1 MIEIKH
7 LDGRVLYT
15 AEGANDVRT
24 ALTEAVAKKTNLRG
38 ANLRDAYL
46 GGAYLGGAYLGGAYL
61 GGAYLGGAYLGGA
74 NLGGANLEGANLRDA
89 NLRGAYLGGA
99 YLRGA
104 NLGGANLEGANL
116 RDANLEGANLGGANL
131 GALEPD
137 SPLYP
142 IKLDLWAVLDQAPAE
157 VQGLR
162 QALVEGQV
170 DGSTY
175 TGECACLVGT
185 IANVRKIDI
194 EELPIQRNADRPAER
209 WFIPIREGHNAV
221 PLESLDKDGDEGVF
235 RASVALVWVD
245 QWIESRKTIAT
256 ALAA

>member
-1 MIEIKH
+1 MIEIKT
-7 LDGRVLYT
+7 LSGRVLYT
-15 AEGANDVRT
+15 AEGASDVRR
-24 ALTEAVAKKTNLRG
+24 ALQEAVEKKVDLRDANLG
-38 ANLRDAYL
+38 DAYLRDAYL
-46 GGAYLGGAYLGGAYL
+46 GGA
-61 GGAYLGGAYLGGA
+61 
-74 NLGGANLEGANLRDA
+74 NLGD
-89 NLRGAYLGGA
+89 A

-104 NLGGANLEGANL
+104 DL
-116 RDANLEGANLGGANL
+116 RAVDPA
-131 GALEPD
+131 

-175 TGECACLVGT
+175 TGRCACLVGT
-185 IANVRKIDI
+185 IANIRKIDI
-194 EELPIQRNADRPAER
+194 EELPIQQDAGRPAEK

-221 PLESLDKDGDEGVF
+221 PLASLGKDGDEGVF

-245 QWIESRKTIAT
+245 QWVESRKQIAA
-256 ALAA
+256 ALVAA